1 MMPCNDPSGLR
12 TARWTTWHAAVLTT
26 LPFIAVGSG
35 VTSSMFLFEGC
46 VLNAGGMFVAYKFL
60 QRPAQPSAKRV
71 FFYSLVYLP
80 LLLAGLVFHSK
91 RWEQNAEDCDTLLVV
106 DESTGVSTRRPRAP
120 ATLADGV
127 EGWRRAGR
135 QICIHER
142 GGREWVFSK
151 IGCPYPFRKSS
162 TATEASEGGV

>member
-1 MMPCNDPSGLR
+1 MTTVESIPMDPSRL
-12 TARWTTWHAAVLTT
+12 VDFLTDDE
-26 LPFIAVGSG
+26 
-35 VTSSMFLFEGC
+35 TS
-46 VLNAGGMFVAYKFL
+46 
-60 QRPAQPSAKRV
+60 
-71 FFYSLVYLP
+71 
-80 LLLAGLVFHSK
+80 LLARGYFMLRLEEEFKKSW
-91 RWEQNAEDCDTLLVV
+91 RYGWSYALLVV